1 MFMSIDRKEI
11 GVSLKLAR
19 KLRGLTQA
27 QMAINTGIDRSIIS
41 KMESGEFS
49 GSFAK
54 LQKYALYLRMKF
66 TVVAMCDSL
75 PSYDELEKLF
85 PTD

>member
-1 MFMSIDRKEI
+1 MFMSYDRKEI
-11 GVSLKLAR
+11 GINLKLAR

-54 LQKYALYLRMKF
+54 LQKYALHLRMKF
-66 TVVAMCDSL
+66 TVVAMSDKL
-75 PSYDELEKLF
+75 PSFDELETIF